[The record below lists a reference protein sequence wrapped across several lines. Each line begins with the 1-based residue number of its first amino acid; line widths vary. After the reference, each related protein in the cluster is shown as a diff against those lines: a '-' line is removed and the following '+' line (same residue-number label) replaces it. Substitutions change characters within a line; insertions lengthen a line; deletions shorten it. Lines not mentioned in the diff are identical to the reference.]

1 MPSFHCM
8 KPELQSKNCGTCLN
22 FKNMKDSDVL
32 LRLQNIEISQE
43 KETTL
48 LLFFPS
54 RTMVI
59 ISVICVGKTDSSS
72 EYSEENIFIN
82 RINLKTLSLL

>member
-1 MPSFHCM
+1 
-8 KPELQSKNCGTCLN
+8 
-22 FKNMKDSDVL
+22 MKDSDVL

-54 RTMVI
+54 LTMLI

-82 RINLKTLSLL
+82 RINLKTLSPL

>member
-1 MPSFHCM
+1 MPFFHCM
-8 KPELQSKNCGTCLN
+8 KPELQSKNFGTCLN
-22 FKNMKDSDVL
+22 FKNMEDSDVL
-32 LRLQNIEISQE
+32 LSLQNIEISQE

-54 RTMVI
+54 CTMLI

-82 RINLKTLSLL
+82 RIKLKTLSFL

>member
-1 MPSFHCM
+1 MLSFHCM

-22 FKNMKDSDVL
+22 FKNMEDSDVL

-54 RTMVI
+54 LTMLI